1 MGVTHKRPGAFQ
13 QSFTTRAR
21 RGAAGSSVRGARLE
35 RPWGWDLVIDLD
47 QQHLTMNRM
56 DDAKKLWV
64 FRVLTD
70 RHDHLERRFHR
81 GRYFYRYGF
90 NFTSKKAETAE
101 GGTLWQI
108 NTNGEVGGASTVVS
122 CHPDSMGPD
131 IIVFQQVGLPMTC
144 PLEGRRGPSG
154 SEDGFMRSVADLYS
168 MLEFFL
174 ELPDEVDSF
183 RRSFGRSCREATSSL
198 DVFLRREPDMAEH
211 VSQHFTSY
219 WSFDQFSQQLAIHGF
234 ELRILVSMLKRL
246 GRNLA
251 EWGAERLTPA
261 RVRALELQHTDLAD
275 TGTVILAEAIKVNH
289 TVSHVALRSS
299 LGRRSGERVA
309 SLRNLI
315 AKRGATALA
324 EALRSNETLESLDMN
339 SNEIGERGA
348 EELAEALR
356 VNKTLDTLDLGNNQQ
371 LGEKRIMRLGP
382 KGLVPLA
389 ELLRRNRNRSL
400 RHLAL
405 GNNNIGPDAIVFLA
419 GVLKKNH
426 TLVDL
431 SLNVNDVGDKG
442 AEALGEALSSNSCLQ
457 RLDLSNNGIK
467 AAGPSGAAELNNSCG
482 AVLVLFGLA
491 QLIMELNPIGV
502 AGATVLMEVLR
513 VHPALQFLDMRLTD
527 LGNEGCIQVAEG
539 LKVSQALQHLDLSYN
554 QIYDRGGV
562 ALADALRQNR
572 SLQDLLLRTNQLGD
586 AGVIALADA
595 IHKHRTLQSGVAA
608 LARSL
613 QKSKALLQLSL
624 DLNCIKNQGAADLA
638 QALTV
643 NRSLLILRIC
653 SNEIGEQGAVALADA
668 LRQNCTLQ
676 QLIASSNLFGQHG
689 ATALGSALRHG
700 AQQLQTLDL
709 RSNGLGD
716 PGAPWRMSEGS
727 GGGSVELRRNRGSTL
742 G

>member
-1 MGVTHKRPGAFQ
+1 
-13 QSFTTRAR
+13 
-21 RGAAGSSVRGARLE
+21 
-35 RPWGWDLVIDLD
+35 
-47 QQHLTMNRM
+47 
-56 DDAKKLWV
+56 
-64 FRVLTD
+64 
-70 RHDHLERRFHR
+70 
-81 GRYFYRYGF
+81 
-90 NFTSKKAETAE
+90 
-101 GGTLWQI
+101 
-108 NTNGEVGGASTVVS
+108 
-122 CHPDSMGPD
+122 
-131 IIVFQQVGLPMTC
+131 
-144 PLEGRRGPSG
+144 
-154 SEDGFMRSVADLYS
+154 
-168 MLEFFL
+168 
-174 ELPDEVDSF
+174 
-183 RRSFGRSCREATSSL
+183 
-198 DVFLRREPDMAEH
+198 
-211 VSQHFTSY
+211 
-219 WSFDQFSQQLAIHGF
+219 
-234 ELRILVSMLKRL
+234 MLK
-246 GRNLA
+246 
-251 EWGAERLTPA
+251 TPA

-309 SLRNLI
+309 SLR
-315 AKRGATALA
+315 RV
-324 EALRSNETLESLDMN
+324 SETN

-356 VNKTLDTLDLGNNQQ
+356 VNKTLDTLDLGNNQ
-371 LGEKRIMRLGP
+371 LGP

-419 GVLKKNH
+419 GGLISQQTSTRCAWGLKLPAEYAPGNP
-426 TLVDL
+426 L
-431 SLNVNDVGDKG
+431 SLGLG
-442 AEALGEALSSNSCLQ
+442 AWKTSLVWVSRSGGVLQ
-457 RLDLSNNGIK
+457 WPQEEHLF
-467 AAGPSGAAELNNSCG
+467 GAAHHG
-482 AVLVLFGLA
+482 AQSHRRRRMERGPA
-491 QLIMELNPIGV
+491 QTLTRRDLTPDR
-502 AGATVLMEVLR
+502 GA
-513 VHPALQFLDMRLTD
+513 QDMRLTD

-586 AGVIALADA
+586 AGLV
-595 IHKHRTLQSGVAA
+595 
-608 LARSL
+608 
-613 QKSKALLQLSL
+613 LSL

-716 PGAPWRMSEGS
+716 PGVIALAEALRQNNSLQTLVVGNNHVQRAGAEALAEALKDEPTRSTRSNPELGALAVGRRTHLTKDIGDIGTTALTNALKDPNCS
-727 GGGSVELRRNRGSTL
+727 LQQLGVASVELTPSGRATMSEVMEKRMLARCSNLSASHKTRRPSNPNCQIQ
-742 G
+742 